1 MNHGP
6 DWLLLTAV
14 NWLTAYAYF
23 SISFRLRQRR
33 LRRTHG
39 HWTESVLFETFIL
52 ACGTHHFVHPIA
64 LFLDAWWLQFV
75 ADAVM
80 ASVSLLA
87 ERVVSRNTMREY
99 A

>member
-1 MNHGP
+1 MSHGP
-6 DWLLLTAV
+6 DWGLLALV

-33 LRRTHG
+33 LRRTHQ

-52 ACGTHHFVHPIA
+52 ACGTHHFVHPLA
-64 LFLDAWWLQFV
+64 VLLNAWWLQFV

-87 ERVVSRNTMREY
+87 ERVVTRNSQREF